1 MYRSAIGKLRGWLL
15 PEKEEDEE
23 PRRAPR
29 GLEPEVIVH
38 YWDGSVPDARHVRDI
53 SDTGAYIYT
62 PERWYLGTIIRILL
76 QGYPKSIRE
85 DGTTVPTSS
94 ICIPARVVRH
104 GTDGIAVEFI
114 FQDEEEEQ
122 RFQKFLAAI
131 PAQPPRTQ
139 RPKETSQRK
148 GQALVEFALF
158 IPLVFLLAVTG
169 VTFGGYLFP
178 CLTVATA
185 VRGAALLSLSART
198 AQPPRQMLLGP
209 AFRRGSHV
217 LYPSHGPV
225 VQPPVSLKFRRR
237 NFARRRLLSRLREP
251 RVTLS

>member
-53 SDTGAYIYT
+53 SDSGAYIYT

-178 CLTVATA
+178 CSTVATA
-185 VRGAALLSLSART
+185 VRGAPRCCRYLHEQPNRPDRCCSARRFAGDRT
-198 AQPPRQMLLGP
+198 PSIQATDPLSNPQLASSSGGGTSP
-209 AFRRGSHV
+209 ADGCCRVYGS
-217 LYPSHGPV
+217 L
-225 VQPPVSLKFRRR
+225 
-237 NFARRRLLSRLREP
+237 E
-251 RVTLS
+251 